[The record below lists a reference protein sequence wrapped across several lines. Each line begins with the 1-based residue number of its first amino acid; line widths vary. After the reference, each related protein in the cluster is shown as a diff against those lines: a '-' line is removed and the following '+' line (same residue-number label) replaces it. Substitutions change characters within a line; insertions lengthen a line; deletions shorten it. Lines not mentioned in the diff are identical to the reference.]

1 MPQVAAACLVAY
13 FGFHAILGDR
23 GLFAYLRL
31 QESLAQATALHAE
44 LQAQHAALAHRVK
57 LLRPDS
63 LDPDLLSERARAV
76 LNFVRA
82 DDVVVLREPREH
94 LESAR
99 DEAQRAR

>member
-1 MPQVAAACLVAY
+1 VPQVAAACLVAY
-13 FGFHAILGDR
+13 FAFHAILGDR

-76 LNFVRA
+76 LNFA
-82 DDVVVLREPREH
+82 HPDDVVVLREAQQH

-99 DEAQRAR
+99 SEPPEAR